1 MARQAFSCLCINL
14 YNLMKKNIWD
24 THLTYLEEDLL
35 KQSEEGTRLAQKY
48 VGWTVKSIA
57 DSVVTLVSPDGSET
71 VTIEPATSEYLEIGR
86 YLV

>member
-1 MARQAFSCLCINL
+1 
-14 YNLMKKNIWD
+14 MKKNIWD

-48 VGWTVKSIA
+48 VGWVVKSIA